1 MPENNRTFLFCVG
14 SKYYVTHDFG
24 DDICDIF
31 CNSDIEHNV
40 FEVDELIA
48 EQLAMLC
55 NKGYI
60 TEYSCSGHPFGI
72 CSYTIKEDAN
82 AQNTV
87 IPEEHI
93 AVTQFEGSA
102 IAVCDLEKHLEDEP
116 YIVFKEA
123 YRFAS
128 FPNGWTYDGNAT
140 LRAKIQATS
149 TTDFFRKVLS
159 TVEELDKWISTLPQ
173 NR

>member
-1 MPENNRTFLFCVG
+1 MPENNRTFLFCIG
-14 SKYYVTHDFG
+14 SKYYVTHGFG

-31 CNSDIEHNV
+31 FNSDAEHNV

-60 TEYSCSGHPFGI
+60 TKHSCSGHPSGT

-82 AQNTV
+82 AQKAV
-87 IPEEHI
+87 IPEEHV
-93 AVTQFEGSA
+93 AVTQFEEGA
-102 IAVCDLEKHLEDEP
+102 MAVCDLEKCLDGEV
-116 YIVFKEA
+116 YIAFQEA
-123 YRFAS
+123 YRFDS
-128 FPNGWTYDGNAT
+128 IPDGWTYDDGVT

-149 TTDFFRKVLS
+149 TIDFFRKVLS
-159 TVEELDKWISTLPQ
+159 AAETLSNWINTLTQ
-173 NR
+173 N